1 MGKGLKKTNSA
12 DQEEELNRCRDVE
25 EDCKWGSQ
33 THIGASEGHGIQ
45 QKKAKREGEGLSPH
59 TLLLFPPP
67 VSNTKKSDQ
76 ERSRWS
82 QLFMPMHVVLVL
94 ILLLLTLLIVLT
106 VVYFRSQLPV
116 PDFYHVCP
124 DSWLGFQGYCY
135 FFSETESNWTTG
147 QESCEALGASL
158 AHISNTNELT
168 FLKRYKGDA
177 NHWFGLRKEDD
188 SWWWSNGTAFNN
200 WFEVRGGGL
209 CAYLNQERISSS
221 LCHTKK
227 NWLCSRPDNY
237 VLWKQKAY
245 P

>member
-1 MGKGLKKTNSA
+1 
-12 DQEEELNRCRDVE
+12 
-25 EDCKWGSQ
+25 
-33 THIGASEGHGIQ
+33 
-45 QKKAKREGEGLSPH
+45 
-59 TLLLFPPP
+59 
-67 VSNTKKSDQ
+67 
-76 ERSRWS
+76 
-82 QLFMPMHVVLVL
+82 
-94 ILLLLTLLIVLT
+94 
-106 VVYFRSQLPV
+106 
-116 PDFYHVCP
+116 
-124 DSWLGFQGYCY
+124 WLGFQGYCY

-188 SWWWSNGTAFNN
+188 SWRWSNGTAFNN